1 VEKTLTFSGQ
11 CIGFLVLMQKNPI
24 FANKT
29 MDLSQHLALGT
40 RQYHWR
46 TLGPLP
52 YNLNLFAI
60 NQIKPDFA
68 RPQMIG
74 FLKKLLK
81 NPSGASLA
89 TT

>member
-1 VEKTLTFSGQ
+1 
-11 CIGFLVLMQKNPI
+11 
-24 FANKT
+24 

-52 YNLNLFAI
+52 YNLNSFAI

-74 FLKKLLK
+74 LKKKLLK